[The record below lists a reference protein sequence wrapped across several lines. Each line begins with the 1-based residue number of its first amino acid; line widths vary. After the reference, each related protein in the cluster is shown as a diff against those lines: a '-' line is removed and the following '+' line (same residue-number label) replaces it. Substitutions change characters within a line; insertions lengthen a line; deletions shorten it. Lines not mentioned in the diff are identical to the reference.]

1 MKKQLLV
8 LMAVSLF
15 AAATPVLAE
24 ETANHGTMH
33 KGGDAQCEKECAM
46 LLKDCNNQVD
56 SIQDRIRKLQVAIN
70 EKGASTYTVAELKI
84 LKKKLQEANDT
95 LRVLNKH

>member
-1 MKKQLLV
+1 MKRKLLV

-15 AAATPVLAE
+15 AAATPVLADE
-24 ETANHGTMH
+24 APNHGSMH
-33 KGGDAQCEKECAM
+33 KTGDAQCEKECAM

-70 EKGASTYTVAELKI
+70 EQGATTYTVEELKI

-95 LRVLNKH
+95 LRVLNRH

>member
-1 MKKQLLV
+1 MKKKLLV

-15 AAATPVLAE
+15 AAATPVLADE
-24 ETANHGTMH
+24 AVTHGTMH
-33 KGGDAQCEKECAM
+33 KAGDAQCEKECAM

-70 EKGASTYTVAELKI
+70 EKGASTYTVEELKI
-84 LKKKLQEANDT
+84 LKNKLQEANET
-95 LRVLNKH
+95 LRALNRH

>member
-1 MKKQLLV
+1 MKKKLLV

-15 AAATPVLAE
+15 AAATPVLADE
-24 ETANHGTMH
+24 AANHGSMH
-33 KGGDAQCEKECAM
+33 KAGDAQCEKECAM

-56 SIQDRIRKLQVAIN
+56 SIQDKIRKLQVAIN
-70 EKGASTYTVAELKI
+70 EQGASTYTVDELKI

-95 LRVLNKH
+95 LRALNRH

>member
-1 MKKQLLV
+1 MKKKLLV

-15 AAATPVLAE
+15 AAATPVLADE
-24 ETANHGTMH
+24 ANHGSMH
-33 KGGDAQCEKECAM
+33 KAGDAQCEKECAM
-46 LLKDCNNQVD
+46 LIKDCNNQVD

-70 EKGASTYTVAELKI
+70 EQGASTYTVEELKI

-95 LRVLNKH
+95 LRVLNRH